1 MNGDFSRVTF
11 DPGKHYSSVL
21 LQQGRVQLDAD
32 ANEQA
37 AIWLHHLRSALA
49 DIIGP
54 YGGPAAD
61 SFKVT
66 PKPGAKK
73 GELADLLVGPG
84 HYYVDG
90 ILCENAADGAS
101 YLRQP
106 DLFPRDGEYPL
117 PTAFPFIVYLRVH
130 ERLVNAVQDPA
141 IREVALGDN
150 GPDTAARDQVV
161 WQVLTATTI
170 PGTTHKVDAKST
182 AQSVRDA
189 WVTQPA
195 KGTAIKARGK
205 QPSPQNYD
213 PCITSP
219 AARYRGAEN
228 QLYRVEIHTG
238 GEAGTA
244 TFKWSR
250 DNGSVILPVSDI
262 SSDEVTVTTL
272 GRDPSLGLAAGD
284 WVEIVDDRYFA
295 RPGPDPLRLVKSVDP
310 VNMLVKLDAAPAG
323 GTGRNRDLH
332 PFLRRWDQQVAVPAT
347 AGPPLA
353 DDNALLVVEKD
364 AADAFIDL
372 EDGVQVQFQASGG
385 SYARG
390 DYWLIPARTATGDV
404 EWPRIPGTTS
414 PAERPPDGVAE
425 HLAPLALVQDPAK
438 VFDLR
443 YVFPRLAQPV

>member
-37 AIWLHHLRSALA
+37 ALGLYQLRAALA

-54 YGGPAAD
+54 YAGSSAD
-61 SFKVT
+61 SFDISLKQG
-66 PKPGAKK
+66 PKN
-73 GELADLLVGPG
+73 ELTDLLVGSG

-90 ILCENAADGAS
+90 ILCENDADDVS
-101 YLRQP
+101 YLHQP
-106 DLFPRDGEYPL
+106 DLFPGDGEYPL
-117 PTAFPFIVYLRVH
+117 PAAFPFIVYLRVF
-130 ERLVNAVQDPA
+130 ERLVNAVQDPS
-141 IREVALGDN
+141 IREKALGDN
-150 GPDTAARDQVV
+150 GPDTAARGQVV

-170 PGTTHKVDAKST
+170 PGTTDRIGKNSSAE
-182 AQSVRDA
+182 SVRKV
-189 WVTQPA
+189 WVSQPA
-195 KGTAIKARGK
+195 KTVAIMAKGK
-205 QPSPQNYD
+205 QPSPQESD

-238 GEAGTA
+238 GPAGTA

-250 DNGSVILPVSDI
+250 DNGSVLFPVSDI
-262 SSDEVTVTTL
+262 SGNEVTVTTF

-284 WVEIVDDRYFA
+284 WVEIIDDRYPV
-295 RPGPDPLRLVKSVDP
+295 RSGPAPLRQVKSVDL
-310 VNMLVKLDAAPAG
+310 VNMLVKLDAVPSG
-323 GTGRNRDLH
+323 DTGRNRDLH
-332 PFLRRWDQQVAVPAT
+332 PFLRRWDQQAPVPASS
-347 AGPPLA
+347 GPPLA

-364 AADAFIDL
+364 AADLFIDL
-372 EDGVQVQFQASGG
+372 EDGVQIQFQASNGI
-385 SYARG
+385 YLRG

-404 EWPRIPGTTS
+404 EWPKVPGTTD

-425 HLAPLALVQDPAK
+425 HFAPLALVADLDK
-438 VFDLR
+438 VFNLR
-443 YVFPRLAQPV
+443 YVIGRIAKPA

>member
-37 AIWLHHLRSALA
+37 ALGLYHLRAALA

-54 YGGPAAD
+54 YGGSSAD
-61 SFKVT
+61 SFKISLEKT
-66 PKPGAKK
+66 PKN
-73 GELADLLVGPG
+73 ELTDVLVGSG

-90 ILCENAADGAS
+90 ILCENDADDVS
-101 YLRQP
+101 YLHQP
-106 DLFPRDGEYPL
+106 DLFPGNGEYPL
-117 PTAFPFIVYLRVH
+117 PAAFPFVVYLRVF

-141 IREVALGDN
+141 IREIALGDN
-150 GPDTAARDQVV
+150 GPDTAARGQVV

-170 PGTTHKVDAKST
+170 PGTTKRVSNNNSPEAVRKV
-182 AQSVRDA
+182 
-189 WVTQPA
+189 WVGQPA
-195 KGTAIKARGK
+195 KTVAIMAKGK
-205 QPSPQNYD
+205 QPSPQDSD

-219 AARYRGAEN
+219 AARYRRAEN

-238 GEAGTA
+238 GPAGTA

-250 DNGSVILPVSDI
+250 DNGSVLFPVSDM
-262 SSDEVTVTTL
+262 SGNEVTVTTF

-284 WVEIVDDRYFA
+284 WVEIIDDRYPV
-295 RPGPDPLRLVKSVDP
+295 RSGPDPLRQVKSVDL
-310 VNMLVKLDAAPAG
+310 VNMLVKLDAAPSAD
-323 GTGRNRDLH
+323 TGQNRDLH
-332 PFLRRWDQQVAVPAT
+332 PFLRRWDQQAPVPASS
-347 AGPPLA
+347 GPPLG

-364 AADAFIDL
+364 AADQFIDL
-372 EDGVQVQFQASGG
+372 EDGVQIQFQASNGI
-385 SYARG
+385 YLRG
-390 DYWLIPARTATGDV
+390 DHWLIPARTATGDV
-404 EWPRIPGTTS
+404 EWPKVPGTTD

-425 HLAPLALVQDPAK
+425 HFAPLALATDLDK

-443 YVFPRLAQPV
+443 YVIGRIAKPA